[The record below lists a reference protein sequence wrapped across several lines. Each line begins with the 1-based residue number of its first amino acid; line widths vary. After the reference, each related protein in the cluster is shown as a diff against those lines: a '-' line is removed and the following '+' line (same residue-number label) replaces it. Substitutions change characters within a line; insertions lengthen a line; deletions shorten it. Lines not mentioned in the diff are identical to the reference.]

1 MFNKIILVG
10 NLTRDIELRY
20 SQAGVGIA
28 KTAIATSRKF
38 TSNGEKKEEVC
49 FVDITFFGRSAEV
62 ANQYLRKGSKILVEG
77 RLNFEQWVDQN
88 GQKRSKHSVV
98 VETMQMLDSRSDSQ
112 QAAPQQQQSYGQPA
126 QQQAAAPQQQ
136 QSYAQPAQQQQQ
148 AAPQQQQS
156 YAQPAQQQQQA
167 APQQQQSYAQ
177 PAQQQQQAA
186 PQMPN
191 PADVPSIDIDEDEIP
206 F

>member
-20 SQAGVGIA
+20 SQAGMGIA

-77 RLNFEQWVDQN
+77 RLSFEQWVDQN
-88 GQKRSKHSVV
+88 GQKRSKHSVI
-98 VETMQMLDSRSDSQ
+98 VETMQMLDSRGDNQ
-112 QAAPQQQQSYGQPA
+112 QGGGYNAPQQGQAQSYQQPM
-126 QQQAAAPQQQ
+126 QQQ
-136 QSYAQPAQQQQQ
+136 QPQMQQQ
-148 AAPQQQQS
+148 PHQS
-156 YAQPAQQQQQA
+156 YQQPSYNNHQAQAQ
-167 APQQQQSYAQ
+167 SRE
-177 PAQQQQQAA
+177 
-186 PQMPN
+186 MPSAETI
-191 PADVPSIDIDEDEIP
+191 PEIDIDEDEIP

>member
-20 SQAGVGIA
+20 SQSGMGIA

-88 GQKRSKHSVV
+88 GQKRSKHSVI
-98 VETMQMLDSRSDSQ
+98 VETMQMLDSRGDNNQGGGYNAPMGQ
-112 QAAPQQQQSYGQPA
+112 QQGSSYGTPTQGEPQSYQQPSYQQPQQQQQPSY
-126 QQQAAAPQQQ
+126 QQQ
-136 QSYAQPAQQQQQ
+136 QSSYNQNQAQTQSREMPS
-148 AAPQQQQS
+148 AAAIPE
-156 YAQPAQQQQQA
+156 
-167 APQQQQSYAQ
+167 
-177 PAQQQQQAA
+177 
-186 PQMPN
+186 
-191 PADVPSIDIDEDEIP
+191 IDIDEDEIP

>member
-20 SQAGVGIA
+20 SQSGMGIA
-28 KTAIATSRKF
+28 KSAIATSRKF

-88 GQKRSKHSVV
+88 GQKRSKHSVI
-98 VETMQMLDSRSDSQ
+98 VETMQMLDSKGDNQ
-112 QAAPQQQQSYGQPA
+112 GGGYNAPA
-126 QQQAAAPQQQ
+126 QQNGGYNAPAQGQA
-136 QSYAQPAQQQQQ
+136 QSYQQPAQQQQ
-148 AAPQQQQS
+148 PMQQQQS
-156 YAQPAQQQQQA
+156 YQQPSYNNNQASAQ
-167 APQQQQSYAQ
+167 SRE
-177 PAQQQQQAA
+177 
-186 PQMPN
+186 MPSN
-191 PADVPSIDIDEDEIP
+191 TAIPEIDIDEDEIP

>member
-20 SQAGVGIA
+20 SQGGMGIA

-88 GQKRSKHSVV
+88 GGKRSKHSVT
-98 VETMQMLDSRSDSQ
+98 VETMQMLDSKGDNQGGGYNAPSNAPAPSQ
-112 QAAPQQQQSYGQPA
+112 DNYSAPEQGQQPSYQKPQQRPEQSYQQPSYNKP
-126 QQQAAAPQQQ
+126 AAA
-136 QSYAQPAQQQQQ
+136 QSRE
-148 AAPQQQQS
+148 
-156 YAQPAQQQQQA
+156 
-167 APQQQQSYAQ
+167 
-177 PAQQQQQAA
+177 
-186 PQMPN
+186 MPSSN
-191 PADVPSIDIDEDEIP
+191 SVPVIDIDEDEIP